1 MDDDLVELRW
11 LVVDEIGDGDWIAL
25 SAIPDPME
33 QQRADRLRFRHDR
46 QAYIAAHALVRI
58 MLARHL
64 GQPATTLRFTVGRF
78 GRPEVYDAS
87 GGPPVRFNL
96 SHTSGP
102 VTAAMVRRHDV
113 GVDAEVLDGRRLDLG
128 PAVRTFARA

>member
-11 LVVDEIGDGDWIAL
+11 LVVDEIGDDDWITL
-25 SAIPDPME
+25 SALLDPVE
-33 QQRADRLRFRHDR
+33 QERADRLRFRHDR

-64 GQPATTLRFTVGRF
+64 GQPATTLRFTVGPF
-78 GRPEVYDAS
+78 GRPEVYDGS

-96 SHTSGP
+96 SHTRGL
-102 VTAAMVRRHDV
+102 VAAAMVRRHDV
-113 GVDAEVLDGRRLDLG
+113 GVDVEVARWPAPG
-128 PAVRTFARA
+128 P